1 MGMGAEDLVV
11 IDGSN
16 HRLGRLASKVAKM
29 LLEGK
34 RVVVLNADK
43 IVVTGSKSAILAR
56 YQYLLDRTWLSSIER
71 VQVWNPRRPD
81 RIFWYTVRRMLP
93 RKKPKGREA
102 LSRLRV
108 YNGVPEEFA
117 NVKAITV
124 EDALHRSEINR
135 SGKLIKWM
143 TLGELSKLI
152 GGKVAAE

>member
-1 MGMGAEDLVV
+1 MHVSSEDLVV
-11 IDGSN
+11 IDGTN

-29 LLEGK
+29 LLDGK

-43 IVVTGSKSAILAR
+43 IVITGSKSAILAR

-117 NVKAITV
+117 NVRAITV
-124 EDALHRSEINR
+124 EEALHRSEVSR

>member
-1 MGMGAEDLVV
+1 MVVSAEDLVV

-16 HRLGRLASKVAKM
+16 HRLGRLASRVAKM

-43 IVVTGSKSAILAR
+43 IVITGSKSAILAR

-81 RIFWYTVRRMLP
+81 RIFWYTVRRMLA

-108 YNGVPEEFA
+108 YNGVPEEFS
-117 NVKAITV
+117 NLKAVTV
-124 EDALHRSEINR
+124 EDALHRSEISR

-152 GGKVAAE
+152 GGKVRAE

>member
-1 MGMGAEDLVV
+1 MSKEELVV
-11 IDGSN
+11 IDGTD

-43 IVVTGSKSAILAR
+43 IVITGSKNAVFAR
-56 YQYLLDRTWLSSIER
+56 YQYLLDRKWFSSLER
-71 VQVWNPRRPD
+71 VQVRNPRRPD

-93 RKKPKGREA
+93 RKEPRGREA

-117 NVKAITV
+117 GVKPITV
-124 EDALHRSEINR
+124 EEALHRSEISR

-143 TLGELSKLI
+143 TLLELSRLI
-152 GGKVAAE
+152 GGKDSAE

>member
-1 MGMGAEDLVV
+1 MSEEELVV
-11 IDGSN
+11 IDGAN

-43 IVVTGSKSAILAR
+43 IVITGNKNAILAR
-56 YQYLLDRTWLSSIER
+56 YQYLLDRKWLSSIER
-71 VQVWNPRRPD
+71 VQIWNPRRPD
-81 RIFWYTVRRMLP
+81 KIFWYTVRRMLP

-108 YNGVPEEFA
+108 YCGVPEDFA
-117 NVKAITV
+117 NVKTVTV
-124 EDALHRSEINR
+124 EDALHKSEISR

-152 GGKVAAE
+152 GGKVPAE

>member
-1 MGMGAEDLVV
+1 MGVGEEELVV
-11 IDGSN
+11 IDGTN
-16 HRLGRLASKVAKM
+16 HRLGRLASRVAKM

-34 RVVVLNADK
+34 RVVVLNAEK
-43 IVVTGSKSAILAR
+43 IVITGSKSAILAR
-56 YQYLLDRTWLSSIER
+56 YQYLLDRKWLSSIER
-71 VQVWNPRRPD
+71 AQIWNPRRPD

-117 NVKAITV
+117 EVKPITV
-124 EDALHRSEINR
+124 EDALHRSEMSR

-143 TLGELSKLI
+143 TLGELSRLI
-152 GGKVAAE
+152 GGKVPAE

>member
-1 MGMGAEDLVV
+1 MSEEELVV
-11 IDGSN
+11 IDGAN

-43 IVVTGSKSAILAR
+43 IVITGNKNAILAR
-56 YQYLLDRTWLSSIER
+56 YQYLLDRKWLSSIER
-71 VQVWNPRRPD
+71 VQIWNPRRPD
-81 RIFWYTVRRMLP
+81 KIFWYTVRRMLP
-93 RKKPKGREA
+93 RKKPKGRKA

-108 YNGVPEEFA
+108 YCGVPEDFA
-117 NVKAITV
+117 NVKTVTV
-124 EDALHRSEINR
+124 EDALHKSEISR

-152 GGKVAAE
+152 GGKVPAE

>member
-1 MGMGAEDLVV
+1 MVVSAEDLVV

-16 HRLGRLASKVAKM
+16 HRLGRLASRVAKM

-43 IVVTGSKSAILAR
+43 IVITGSKSAILAR

-108 YNGVPEEFA
+108 YNGVPEEFS
-117 NVKAITV
+117 NLKAVTV
-124 EDALHRSEINR
+124 EDALHRSEISR

-152 GGKVAAE
+152 GGKVRAE

>member
-1 MGMGAEDLVV
+1 MGVGEEGLVV
-11 IDGSN
+11 IDGTN
-16 HRLGRLASKVAKM
+16 HRLGRLASRVAKM

-43 IVVTGSKSAILAR
+43 IVITGSKSAILAR
-56 YQYLLDRTWLSSIER
+56 YRYLL
-71 VQVWNPRRPD
+71 D

-117 NVKAITV
+117 EVKPMTV
-124 EDALHRSEINR
+124 EDALHRSEMSR

-152 GGKVAAE
+152 GGKVPAE

>member
-1 MGMGAEDLVV
+1 MVVSAEDLVV

-16 HRLGRLASKVAKM
+16 HRLGRLASRVAKM

-43 IVVTGSKSAILAR
+43 IVITGSKSAILAR

-108 YNGVPEEFA
+108 YNGVPEEFS
-117 NVKAITV
+117 NFKAVTV
-124 EDALHRSEINR
+124 EDALHRSEISR

-143 TLGELSKLI
+143 TLGELSELI
-152 GGKVAAE
+152 GGKVRAE

>member
-1 MGMGAEDLVV
+1 MSAEDLVV

-16 HRLGRLASKVAKM
+16 HRLGRLASRVAKM

-43 IVVTGSKSAILAR
+43 IVITGSKSAILAR

-108 YNGVPEEFA
+108 YNGVPEEFS
-117 NVKAITV
+117 NLKAVTV
-124 EDALHRSEINR
+124 EDALHRSEISR

-152 GGKVAAE
+152 GGKVRAE